1 MISLSHVSK
10 KFKLYRRPS
19 DRLLEW
25 GGLGKRHGEFLAL
38 RDINLTVSEGRTMGI
53 VGMNGA
59 GKSTLL
65 KLITGTLLPTE
76 GTIEIHGRVAALLEL
91 GTGFHP
97 EFSGRQNI
105 HVNGQLL
112 GLAPE
117 QVRALE
123 PEIIAFS
130 ELGAFIDQPLRTYSS
145 GMVVRLGFSIAASI
159 QPEVLIID
167 EALSVGDAR
176 FSQKCIRR
184 IKEFREQGTTILF
197 VSHDP
202 NAVMTLCD
210 EAVLLNEGRIVG
222 EGSPRDILEEY
233 NALLAAKGSGNLEM
247 RISRGSREEFSLA
260 PRRHGSFEAFI
271 SGLRLIRAN
280 GAPSDVYTPTE
291 VMRIQ
296 FRAHFQ
302 TPVESPTI
310 GFMIKDR
317 LGLNIYGTNS
327 FLKSNQCGP
336 FQTGDAIDVE
346 ISVPLRLAYGDYSIT
361 VAIHHDETHL
371 DKCYEWT
378 DNAAIFHIRH
388 EGKPDW
394 SGMVV
399 LDPMF
404 SIKPGKST
412 RAELETHAAQV
423 AHEQA
428 DTTLKKAV

>member
-1 MISLSHVSK
+1 MISLNHVSK
-10 KFKLYRRPS
+10 KFKLYKRPS

-25 GGLGKRHGEFLAL
+25 SGFGNRHGEFHAL
-38 RDINLTVSEGRTMGI
+38 RDINMTVPEGRTMGI
-53 VGMNGA
+53 VGVNGA

-76 GTIEIHGRVAALLEL
+76 GTIEIRGRVAALLEL

-97 EFSGRQNI
+97 EFTGRQNI

-112 GLAPE
+112 GLSPE
-117 QVRALE
+117 RVRELE
-123 PEIIAFS
+123 LEIIGFS
-130 ELGAFIDQPLRTYSS
+130 ELGGFIDQPLRTYSS
-145 GMVVRLGFSIAASI
+145 GMVVRLGFSIAASV
-159 QPEVLIID
+159 QPQVLIID

-210 EAVLLNEGRIVG
+210 EAILLNEGRIVG
-222 EGSPRDILEEY
+222 AGIPRDILEEY
-233 NALLAAKGSGNLEM
+233 NALLAAKGSGNMEM
-247 RISRGSREEFSLA
+247 RISRGSREDISLA
-260 PRRHGSFEAFI
+260 VRRHGSFEAFI
-271 SGLRLIRAN
+271 SNLKLVRSN
-280 GAPSDVYTPTE
+280 GSASDVYTPMET
-291 VMRIQ
+291 MKIQ

-302 TPVESPTI
+302 TAVEAPTI

-317 LGLNIYGTNS
+317 LGLNLYGTNS
-327 FLKSNQCGP
+327 FLKARACGP
-336 FQTGDAIDVE
+336 FAPGDAADIE
-346 ISVPLRLAYGDYSIT
+346 IAVPLRLAYGDYSIT

-399 LDPMF
+399 LDPTF
-404 SIKPGKST
+404 NIKAGKSSH
-412 RAELETHAAQV
+412 AELEAHAAEL
-423 AHEQA
+423 ASEHAE
-428 DTTLKKAV
+428 TPLKKAV

>member
-10 KFKLYRRPS
+10 KFKLYKRPS

-25 GGLGKRHGEFLAL
+25 SGFGKRHGEFHAL
-38 RDINLTVSEGRTMGI
+38 RDINLTVGEGRTVGI
-53 VGMNGA
+53 VGVNGA

-76 GTIEIHGRVAALLEL
+76 GTIEIRGRVAALLEL
-91 GTGFHP
+91 STGFHP
-97 EFSGRQNI
+97 EFTGRQNI

-112 GLAPE
+112 GLSHE
-117 QVRALE
+117 QVRELE

-130 ELGAFIDQPLRTYSS
+130 ELGGFIDQPLRTYSS
-145 GMVVRLGFSIAASI
+145 GMVVRLGFSIAASV
-159 QPEVLIID
+159 QPQVLIID

-202 NAVMTLCD
+202 GAVTTLCD

-222 EGSPRDILEEY
+222 QGAPRDILEEY

-247 RISRGSREEFSLA
+247 RISRGSSEEMSLA
-260 PRRHGSFEAFI
+260 LRRHGSFEAFVT
-271 SGLRLIRAN
+271 GLRLLRAN

-291 VMRIQ
+291 TMRIQ
-296 FRAHFQ
+296 FRAHFR
-302 TPVESPTI
+302 THVESPTI

-317 LGLNIYGTNS
+317 LGLSIYGTNS
-327 FLKSNQCGP
+327 FLKGRHCGP
-336 FQTGDAIDVE
+336 FAPGDAADIE
-346 ISVPLRLAYGDYSIT
+346 IAVPLRLAYGDYSIT

-378 DNAAIFHIRH
+378 DNAAIFHVRH

-399 LDPMF
+399 LDPTF
-404 SIKPGKST
+404 TISAGKST
-412 RAELETHAAQV
+412 AAEIASHAAQL
-423 AHEQA
+423 ASEQA
-428 DTTLKKAV
+428 ESPLKKTV